1 MRRGASR
8 LVLWAVV
15 ALAAALVAPPLEPL
29 DDTLARPGE
38 ALAAGVVVGVGAFA
52 FLARR
57 PFPLEAVG
65 RASRPRLAAR
75 SAILAVKSAQ
85 EEALWRGVV
94 LGSLAVVI
102 GRAGALAASSVLF
115 AAAHVP
121 RQRSRAVVH
130 LATGSGFGLVYVTT
144 GRLLAAIAAHTAYN
158 LLVGAA
164 TLAERDMSSSDTG
177 ERRDRLLAS

>member
-1 MRRGASR
+1 MRHGATR
-8 LVLWAVV
+8 LALWTVV
-15 ALAAALVAPPLEPL
+15 AVAAAAVAPPLEPF
-29 DDTLARPGE
+29 DSTLGRPGE
-38 ALAAGVVVGVGAFA
+38 ALAAGVAVGVALFA
-52 FLARR
+52 CLARR
-57 PFPLEAVG
+57 PFPVAALG
-65 RASRPRLAAR
+65 RVSRPRLAAR

-94 LGSLAVVI
+94 LGSLAVVV
-102 GRAGALAASSVLF
+102 GRAEALAASSILF

-121 RQRSRAVVH
+121 HQRSRAVVQ
-130 LATGSGFGLVYVTT
+130 LATGTSFGLVYVAT

-164 TLAERDMSSSDTG
+164 TLAERDTSPSDTG